1 MNLGKSAFKTLN
13 TSGNLSSEKRTVLSS
28 DDSMAGEKYGF
39 LAHVFFGIISVLAFV
54 GNFLICVVIVRKKR
68 LLSKQYNILIL
79 NLAVTDLLTGEDEN
93 TRNFITNLEK

>member
-1 MNLGKSAFKTLN
+1 MTVKMSLGKSVFKTLN
-13 TSGNLSSEKRTVLSS
+13 ASGNLSSGKRAVLSDD

-39 LAHVFFGIISVLAFV
+39 LAHVFFGIIAVLAFV

-79 NLAVTDLLTGEDEN
+79 NLAVTDLLTGEEC
-93 TRNFITNLEK
+93 